1 MPLRAVL
8 IDMGGVLLEFG
19 NAEGLPMGRY
29 DFRGREAL
37 LALLRERGG
46 VRARTA
52 AAARAEQRFSQDEL
66 EEVLFAP
73 WKREHARR
81 HELGREADWHP
92 HLARLRRRTR
102 RRFSD
107 RRLLGTWF
115 APFAETVAPLPGA
128 VEALAAV
135 QATGRPLALVSNIP
149 LPASLYEPLLARHGM
164 LAPFGVRQFSYEAGS
179 RKPSPAMLL
188 AALTALGVPPAEAIM
203 VGDRRSADVAAGR
216 SAGVRTVW
224 LRSPDAAGPVPDH
237 TIEAMSELPALVRSL
252 LAPVRPG
259 ARQA

>member
-135 QATGRPLALVSNIP
+135 EATGLPLALVSNIP
-149 LPASLYEPLLARHGM
+149 CPLRSTSRCSRATACSRRSGCGSSATRRARASLR
-164 LAPFGVRQFSYEAGS
+164 R
-179 RKPSPAMLL
+179 RCCSP
-188 AALTALGVPPAEAIM
+188 
-203 VGDRRSADVAAGR
+203 R
-216 SAGVRTVW
+216 
-224 LRSPDAAGPVPDH
+224 
-237 TIEAMSELPALVRSL
+237 
-252 LAPVRPG
+252 
-259 ARQA
+259 